1 MDYSV
6 GGQKARRTQ
15 AGAQKQSAE
24 KPSVEN
30 IDATRMSFVEQMRG
44 FLRRNLTW
52 FLVAG
57 LTLLVLQDIF
67 GTHGVVAMKR
77 SQEQAADI
85 QKEID
90 HLNEENQKLQDH
102 VRALKSDPTE
112 IERVA
117 REDLGLARPGEHIFR
132 IQPKPVAQPDQPA
145 KKP

>member
-1 MDYSV
+1 MDHSV
-6 GGQKARRTQ
+6 DRREATRTQ
-15 AGAQKQSAE
+15 PSAQKPSAE
-24 KPSVEN
+24 KPSVEK
-30 IDATRMSFVEQMRG
+30 IDATRMSFVEQMRS

-67 GTHGVVAMKR
+67 GTHGVVAMRR

-90 HLNEENQKLQDH
+90 HLNEENQRLQEH
-102 VRALKSDPTE
+102 VRALKSDPAE

-117 REDLGLARPGEHIFR
+117 REDMGLARPGEYIFR
-132 IQPKPVAQPDQPA
+132 IQPKPGTQPDQPA

>member
-1 MDYSV
+1 MDYSLDR
-6 GGQKARRTQ
+6 QKARR
-15 AGAQKQSAE
+15 KPDSE
-24 KPSVEN
+24 KAAVEK
-30 IDATRMSFVEQMRG
+30 IDATRLSFAEQMG
-44 FLRRNLTW
+44 SFLRRNLTW

-67 GTHGVVAMKR
+67 GTHGVVAMRR

-102 VRALKSDPTE
+102 VRALKSDPAE

-117 REDLGLARPGEHIFR
+117 REDMGLARPGEYIFK
-132 IQPKPVAQPDQPA
+132 IQPKPAAQPDQPA

>member
-6 GGQKARRTQ
+6 DSQKASPKQ
-15 AGAQKQSAE
+15 AGAE
-24 KPSVEN
+24 KPAVEK
-30 IDATRMSFVEQMRG
+30 IDATRMSFAEQMRS

-67 GTHGVVAMKR
+67 GAHGVVAMRR

-90 HLNEENQKLQDH
+90 HLNEENQKLQEH
-102 VRALKSDPTE
+102 VRALKSDPVE

-117 REDLGLARPGEHIFR
+117 REDMGLARPGEYIFK
-132 IQPKPVAQPDQPA
+132 IQPKPGAQPDQPA

>member
-1 MDYSV
+1 VDYSV
-6 GGQKARRTQ
+6 DSQKASPKQ
-15 AGAQKQSAE
+15 AEAE
-24 KPSVEN
+24 KPAVEK
-30 IDATRMSFVEQMRG
+30 IDATRMSFAEQMRS

-67 GTHGVVAMKR
+67 GAHGVVAMRR

-90 HLNEENQKLQDH
+90 HLNEENQKLQEH
-102 VRALKSDPTE
+102 VRALKSDPVE

-117 REDLGLARPGEHIFR
+117 REDMGLARPGEYIFK
-132 IQPKPVAQPDQPA
+132 IQPKPGAQPDQPA

>member
-1 MDYSV
+1 VDYSV
-6 GGQKARRTQ
+6 ASQKASP
-15 AGAQKQSAE
+15 KQVGAE
-24 KPSVEN
+24 KPSVEK
-30 IDATRMSFVEQMRG
+30 IDATRMSFAEQMRS

-67 GTHGVVAMKR
+67 GTHGVVAMRR

-90 HLNEENQKLQDH
+90 HLNEENQKLQEH
-102 VRALKSDPTE
+102 VRALKTDPAE

-117 REDLGLARPGEHIFR
+117 REDMGLARPGEYIFK
-132 IQPKPVAQPDQPA
+132 IQPKPGAQPDQPA